1 MPPYSSNYEVP
12 PLSEFERKLKLLP
25 PSLRERALRG
35 WQQEQAERA
44 AAAPTGE
51 PREAEAQR
59 RQTLQAQAR
68 LLALTQAER
77 ERPTLERVTA
87 LQAEA
92 RALLSQGHPL
102 AGYARLQEA
111 RSLAAGLAAAAF
123 TDPVPL
129 EPFLEAL
136 LSPWGLPLRGYDRE
150 VAHTL
155 LHLAL
160 EVGLH
165 RAYHPITS
173 EVVFHLPQGALAL
186 ALWPEVKPETGR
198 KRVQRS
204 LARLAEA
211 GLLAFAP
218 RVGNALDRQTGKPLG
233 WKDGTVFRMR
243 LRPGRARPLTREEL
257 AYPWRDLEAD
267 THKGRTLLKLR
278 QNPEVSQSPK
288 HPKGVAPIEL
298 LKNWALPPAALL
310 QTPLS
315 DWDTRPQDLRAGLRN
330 ALQDVKLCARQE
342 RPRFVGRTGELL
354 ARALRDP
361 GSVNLYR
368 ALLWGALR
376 RKDRG
381 EDRFEALWNAL
392 DRVLTDLQEGFAK
405 KPGALLIAR
414 LRESGL
420 WALLLEGPVYRVA

>member
-1 MPPYSSNYEVP
+1 VPPNSSNHEAP

-51 PREAEAQR
+51 PLEAQR

-68 LLALTQAER
+68 AL
-77 ERPTLERVTA
+77 P
-87 LQAEA
+87 
-92 RALLSQGHPL
+92 SQGQPL

-111 RSLAAGLAAAAF
+111 RTLAAGLAAAAF
-123 TDPVPL
+123 MELVPL

-186 ALWPEVKPETGR
+186 ALWPQVKPETGR

-233 WKDGTVFRMR
+233 WKDGTVFRVR

-278 QNPEVSQSPK
+278 QNPEVSQSLK
-288 HPKGVAPIEL
+288 HPKGVAPVEL
-298 LKNWALPPAALL
+298 LKDWALPPAALP

-315 DWDTRPQDLRAGLRN
+315 DWDTRPQKPPGWPQKCPAGRQTVRPPGTPPLRGPHRGAP
-330 ALQDVKLCARQE
+330 
-342 RPRFVGRTGELL
+342 RPRPPRPRQREPLTRPVVG
-354 ARALRDP
+354 
-361 GSVNLYR
+361 
-368 ALLWGALR
+368 GA
-376 RKDRG
+376 
-381 EDRFEALWNAL
+381 A
-392 DRVLTDLQEGFAK
+392 
-405 KPGALLIAR
+405 P
-414 LRESGL
+414 
-420 WALLLEGPVYRVA
+420 EGPRRRPL